1 MKYYLKANEALP
13 KGIDRIVR
21 RLLDRSYKLL
31 TDNKETPD
39 IAVHE
44 VRKYSKKLR
53 ELLQLLSPGI
63 TRKAYRQN
71 DHALR
76 DFARQLNGTRDSAT
90 LLASLNHVRQHF
102 KPFLDDSATAPVCE
116 ELVRRHEAA
125 MRQHQESIDITG
137 IEDQLQHIATRLGE
151 LDRFDFSLDTLL
163 ASLETSYNKGRRSLQ
178 ALRKSAAREKRN
190 AFRKQVKTLWYQLRL
205 MSQWNPEL
213 LSPLIRALGELCELL
228 GKDKD
233 LAELID
239 ILPAI
244 ESARE
249 NPARI
254 ELLYSLAESRRLDLL
269 GQALRL
275 GDELY
280 SRKTGEFMD
289 WFKAIKLE
297 H

>member
-13 KGIDRIVR
+13 KGIDRIAR

-31 TDNKETPD
+31 TDNEETPD

-44 VRKYSKKLR
+44 VRKHSKKLR
-53 ELLQLLSPGI
+53 ALLQLLSPGM

-116 ELVRRHEAA
+116 ELVRRHETA
-125 MRQHQESIDITG
+125 MRQHQESIDIAG
-137 IEDQLQHIATRLGE
+137 VEDQLQHIATRLGE
-151 LDRFDFSLDTLL
+151 LDQFDFSLDTLL

-178 ALRKSAAREKRN
+178 ALRKSAATKRRN
-190 AFRKQVKTLWYQLRL
+190 EFRKQVKTLWYQLRL

-213 LSPLIRALGELCELL
+213 LSPLIRQLGELRELL
-228 GKDKD
+228 GKDND

-254 ELLYSLAESRRLDLL
+254 ELLVSLAESRRCDLL
-269 GQALRL
+269 EQALRL

-280 SRKTGEFMD
+280 SRKTDEFMD

>member
-31 TDNKETPD
+31 TDNEETPD

-44 VRKYSKKLR
+44 VRKYTKKLR
-53 ELLQLLSPGI
+53 ALLQLLSPGMP
-63 TRKAYRQN
+63 RKAYRQN

-116 ELVRRHEAA
+116 ELVRRHETA
-125 MRQHQESIDITG
+125 MRQHQESIDIAG

-151 LDRFDFSLDTLL
+151 LDQFDFSLDTLL

-178 ALRKSAAREKRN
+178 ALRKSAATEKRN
-190 AFRKQVKTLWYQLRL
+190 EFRKQVKTLWHQLRL
-205 MSQWNPEL
+205 MNQWNPEL
-213 LSPLIRALGELCELL
+213 LSPLISELGELCELL
-228 GKDKD
+228 GKDND

-254 ELLYSLAESRRLDLL
+254 ELLDSLAESRRVDLL
-269 GQALRL
+269 EQALRL
-275 GDELY
+275 GDGLY

>member
-1 MKYYLKANEALP
+1 MKYYLKANESLP

-31 TDNKETPD
+31 TDNEETPD

-53 ELLQLLSPGI
+53 ALLQLLSPGMS
-63 TRKAYRQN
+63 RKAYRQS
-71 DHALR
+71 DHALG
-76 DFARQLNGTRDSAT
+76 DFARQLNGTRDSAM
-90 LLASLNHVRQHF
+90 LLASLNRVRQYY
-102 KPFLDDSATAPVCE
+102 KPFLDDAATAPVFE

-213 LSPLIRALGELCELL
+213 LSPLTRELGELRELL
-228 GKDKD
+228 GKDND

-249 NPARI
+249 KTARI
-254 ELLYSLAESRRLDLL
+254 ELLVSLAEARRLDLL
-269 GQALRL
+269 EQALRL
-275 GDELY
+275 GAELY
-280 SRKTGEFMD
+280 SRKTGELMD

>member
-31 TDNKETPD
+31 TDNEETPD

-53 ELLQLLSPGI
+53 ELLQLLSPGMS
-63 TRKAYRQN
+63 RKAYRQN

-116 ELVRRHEAA
+116 ELVRRHETA
-125 MRQHQESIDITG
+125 MRQHQESIDIAG
-137 IEDQLQHIATRLGE
+137 IEDQLQHIAIRLGE
-151 LDRFDFSLDTLL
+151 LDQFDFSLDTLL
-163 ASLETSYNKGRRSLQ
+163 ASLETSYNKGRRSLR
-178 ALRKSAAREKRN
+178 ALRKSAATEKRN

-254 ELLYSLAESRRLDLL
+254 ELLDSLAESRRLDLL